1 MLYIAF
7 LQNRQSSDKF
17 TLTSSQE
24 EATKLAQIASK
35 SVGDHANKIHFEE
48 TETNDGGV
56 PSILRGKYQKFIKN
70 TITLVL
76 NNKIPQKDARIIT
89 MSFIVEI
96 MKYWQQF
103 AH

>member
-35 SVGDHANKIHFEE
+35 FVDGHTNKIHFEK
-48 TETNDGGV
+48 TNTNDDVV
-56 PSILRGKYQKFIKN
+56 PSILRGKLQNFIKN
-70 TITLVL
+70 
-76 NNKIPQKDARIIT
+76 AIIL
-89 MSFIVEI
+89 
-96 MKYWQQF
+96 KL
-103 AH
+103 